1 MHTWDKWGDDSGG
14 CDTLWRMNGR
24 NTLTVYLSGVAQQ
37 TPMSFSMG
45 HLNGLQNEYFILF
58 LKAYDEFIILQYT
71 DANSKKTFLRK
82 YELKLY

>member
-1 MHTWDKWGDDSGG
+1 
-14 CDTLWRMNGR
+14 MNGR

-82 YELKLY
+82 YENSNCISVSGQSCLHSYFSF